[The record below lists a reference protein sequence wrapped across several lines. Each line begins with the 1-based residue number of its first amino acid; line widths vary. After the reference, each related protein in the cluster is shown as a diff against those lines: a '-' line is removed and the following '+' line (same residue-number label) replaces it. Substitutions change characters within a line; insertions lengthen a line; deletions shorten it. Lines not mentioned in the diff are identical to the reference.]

1 MIGFVVG
8 GVVVVALVWGFS
20 VLRQKVIDRAL
31 ELEMHSAIME
41 ARRTLSTDDLA
52 ALRQQG
58 RELEDIGRARVREGQ
73 MSPKEAMRNTKRLI
87 IQSAYTSIE
96 VHRMFNGEGPQS
108 TAVGE

>member
-1 MIGFVVG
+1 MIGFVIG
-8 GVVVVALVWGFS
+8 GTAVAALVWAF
-20 VLRQKVIDRAL
+20 VVFRQKAIDRAL
-31 ELEMHSAIME
+31 EMEMQAAIME

-58 RELEDIGRARVREGQ
+58 IELEDIGRARVREGQ

-96 VHRMFNGEGPQS
+96 VHRMFNGESQQS
-108 TAVGE
+108 TAAGE